1 MNVLIVK
8 IPAAEAALI
17 LFGLT
22 LFSLT
27 QFSCSPKTV
36 PPDDRAFAVQTVP
49 VEASPLRDSLSSFGS
64 ITYRIKNDITVQV
77 EGTVFSLYV
86 KEGDQVRAGQPLAL
100 LRNLDLE
107 TRKEQYENALD
118 AARANLNTA
127 RAAMLEARLAVEA
140 RILSVAKGEFSL
152 VQQELEFAEAVESLE
167 KQRLLL
173 SLGGLTGAAFRDMEV
188 SLSAREAGIA
198 VLKKDIEITR
208 LGLRDEDLRAAGFEP
223 SPDPAEKIRQF
234 VELNT
239 RAAAAELE
247 AAEAEHR
254 NAEKNLESVERLIGE
269 LSIRSTVSGVV
280 GALYFENG
288 EHVPQNEKFA
298 TLMDTSGVFAVF
310 YIQEQDMI
318 RFSEGAA
325 VEIEIPSLGQRL
337 QAKLDEI
344 SPVADPQ
351 SGNFSVKASLP
362 NPDLSIKP
370 GMFIRC
376 LIPRTE
382 ELFLPV
388 IPETALLADREG
400 TDYVFCAV
408 KGAALIKAVQV
419 HTRRDGRLWIAAG
432 LAEGDMVIDKPSPF
446 LKEGAPVEYR

>member
-1 MNVLIVK
+1 MNVLNAK
-8 IPAAEAALI
+8 IPALDPVLI
-17 LFGLT
+17 LSGLA
-22 LFSLT
+22 LFSLA
-27 QFSCSPKTV
+27 QLSCSPETV
-36 PPDDRAFAVQTVP
+36 SSDDRAFAVQAVS
-49 VEASPLRDSLSSFGS
+49 VELKPLRDSLSSFGS

-77 EGTVFSLYV
+77 EGTISSLYV
-86 KEGDQVRAGQPLAL
+86 KEGDRVRAGQPLAL

-107 TRKEQYENALD
+107 TRREQYENALD
-118 AARANLNTA
+118 AARAKLSTA
-127 RAAMLEARLAVEA
+127 RTGMREARLAVEA
-140 RILSVAKGEFSL
+140 RILSVAKEEFSL
-152 VQQELEFAEAVESLE
+152 TQQELEFAEAAEALE
-167 KQRLLL
+167 KQRKLL

-208 LGLRDEDLRAAGFEP
+208 LGLREEDLAAAGLEP

-247 AAEAEHR
+247 AAEAEQR
-254 NAEKNLESVERLIGE
+254 NAEKNLESVNRLIGE
-269 LSIRSTVSGVV
+269 LLIRSTVSGVV

-325 VEIEIPSLGQRL
+325 VEIEIPSLGQRV

-382 ELFLPV
+382 ELLLLS
-388 IPETALLADREG
+388 IPETALLADKDGR
-400 TDYVFCAV
+400 DYVFCAV
-408 KGAALIKAVQV
+408 KGAALIKAVEV
-419 HTRRDGRLWIAAG
+419 HSRRDGRLWIEAG